1 MICGEGGAFL
11 EIGLPLKILDSP
23 FLFNLLFPVDF
34 VPWGFNVHVKMNLDK
49 STKDVKYLF

>member
-1 MICGEGGAFL
+1 MEGGAFL